1 LNIVFDLGGVVF
13 NWQPQQLIQSVFD
26 DSATQD
32 LVRAE
37 IFEHADWIA
46 LDKGTI
52 TLDQAVVRGAKRTG
66 LLRADVER
74 VLNEVPR
81 SLTPIEETIDLLR
94 SIVETDNRFFVLSN
108 MHIASFAH
116 LEKEYD
122 IWDMFDGIVISSRI
136 KKVKPEIEIY
146 EHLLGEYNLD
156 ASETV
161 FIDDTDENL
170 VAANSIGIQTINF
183 LNAAQCRRALVE
195 FKCI

>member
-13 NWQPQQLIQSVFD
+13 NWQPRQLIQSVFD

-32 LVRAE
+32 LVQAE

-46 LDKGTI
+46 LDKGTL
-52 TLDQAVVRGAKRTG
+52 TLNQAIVRGARRTG
-66 LLRADVER
+66 LSNADVER

-122 IWDMFDGIVISSRI
+122 IWDMFDGIVISSHI

-146 EHLLGEYNLD
+146 EHLLGKHNLD

-170 VAANSIGIQTINF
+170 AAANAIGIQTIKF
-183 LNAAQCRRALVE
+183 VSAADCRQALVE
-195 FKCI
+195 LECI